1 MHWNY
6 SFDRSDLGTEIMK
19 TTFLKRGAGSLHKH
33 VDLKKQ
39 N

>member
-1 MHWNY
+1 
-6 SFDRSDLGTEIMK
+6 MK

-39 N
+39 NLQIGSTSELIGLGQRE